1 MSAELVRAARHATA
15 DYITALMVDG
25 GENVQACEQAMND
38 AFDALVAENE
48 TLRALMRRV
57 LSGEPWGAYANDGSG
72 RTFEDE
78 FRAAARGGDA
88 T

>member
-1 MSAELVRAARHATA
+1 MSAPSDRVAVSV
-15 DYITALMVDG
+15 ALDRLLAQDSWEAPYVEAG
-25 GENVQACEQAMND
+25 RQALA
-38 AFDALVAENE
+38 ALVAENE